1 MTGWLLS
8 GYGPAGSSIWS
19 RGFLLE
25 RQRSLGTDAV
35 RAQQPEPIGSLGSD
49 SDDRLVKQGLLTSPR
64 NKLVRTLEREPCAVS
79 QEGPDKG
86 SCLWLAKVIPP

>member
-1 MTGWLLS
+1 MTGWPLS

-19 RGFLLE
+19 QGIPLG
-25 RQRSLGTDAV
+25 RQRSRGPDAV
-35 RAQQPEPIGSLGSD
+35 SAQQPESIRSLGSD

-79 QEGPDKG
+79 
-86 SCLWLAKVIPP
+86 